1 MCENRNN
8 LSIVFW
14 FLTTRQGKTIF
25 KYKRSNWSFKRN
37 GFRRQKAPFNCS
49 EMQNN
54 ISSASINYF
63 DRYFNFNNSWVL
75 WLVWWGNHKLYFR
88 AADWL
93 VCVPRAGLE
102 SKLETFCC
110 ERRQHTND
118 GNSDKL
124 PFPSITIYIEK
135 CLLTRANLLIMIYIL
150 FIIYYYY
157 FLAIFQQRSK
167 LYLVLCIEVRLCD
180 CHNANVDMLKR

>member
-25 KYKRSNWSFKRN
+25 KCKRSNWSFKRN

-63 DRYFNFNNSWVL
+63 NRYFNFNNSWVL

-102 SKLETFCC
+102 SEGGRVETRNILLREKATHKWWKFW
-110 ERRQHTND
+110 QITFSIDYNLYWKM
-118 GNSDKL
+118 SIDKGKFINYDL
-124 PFPSITIYIEK
+124 YFIYH
-135 CLLTRANLLIMIYIL
+135 LLLL
-150 FIIYYYY
+150 FSRY
-157 FLAIFQQRSK
+157 FSTKI
-167 LYLVLCIEVRLCD
+167 
-180 CHNANVDMLKR
+180 